1 MQQLN
6 TIEAWNA
13 NLHEEVHQLHA
24 QLNPVNLPQLEE
36 ADAAEADDGGA
47 DSEASSVQE

>member
-6 TIEAWNA
+6 NVEAWNA

-24 QLNPVNLPQLEE
+24 QLNPVNLLEPKE
-36 ADAAEADDGGA
+36 VDAAAAGDGGA
-47 DSEASSVQE
+47 VSEVGSVQN